1 MNLARWAVETRWHE
15 RKHTQA
21 RHIRA
26 NRVIHTLPG
35 HRRCSCCRHL
45 SFMRGALESGRCG
58 SPIASAMIGL
68 SLLISAF
75 RLDEDG
81 AIWLA
86 PVASSVCA
94 GRWRGQVRCRRDR

>member
-1 MNLARWAVETRWHE
+1 MIPTHWAVEWPRQE
-15 RKHTQA
+15 QRRAQA
-21 RHIRA
+21 RHIEHI
-26 NRVIHTLPG
+26 RVIHTLPG
-35 HRRCSCCRHL
+35 RRLRSGCRHL

-94 GRWRGQVRCRRDR
+94 